1 MTRKRRLL
9 TATVFAMML
18 AMFVTTSAFAHYCV
32 NANKKDGAGSIG
44 TLTVLLLPDGD
55 IDLVSFEPAKKLNGD
70 GPFDSTN
77 GGFLTFTDGA
87 DWSYDIFIHP
97 GLPLGALQSG
107 PGGLDMCDG
116 HGIDF
121 VLACLGLTG

>member
-1 MTRKRRLL
+1 MTRKRRLV
-9 TATVFAMML
+9 TATVFALML
-18 AMFVTTSAFAHYCV
+18 TVFVTTSAFAHYCV
-32 NANKKDGAGSIG
+32 NPQKKAGAGSIG
-44 TLTVLLLPDGD
+44 TITVILLPDGN
-55 IDLVSFEPAKKLNGD
+55 IDLVSFEPGKKLNAD
-70 GPFDSTN
+70 DPFEASN

-87 DWSYDIFIHP
+87 SWSYDIFLHP

-121 VLACLGLTG
+121 VIACLGLTG